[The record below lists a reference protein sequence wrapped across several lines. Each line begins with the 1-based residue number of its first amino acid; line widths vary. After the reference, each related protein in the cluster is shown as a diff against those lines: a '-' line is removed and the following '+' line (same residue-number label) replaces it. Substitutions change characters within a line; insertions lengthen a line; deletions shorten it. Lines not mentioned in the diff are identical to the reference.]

1 MSVDKTDK
9 DVSSRRAPPFI
20 AVRCGIDK
28 AHIYRY
34 MKNVIYLQ
42 KKCIDILHQQ
52 RSFAV
57 RQMVNGSGNT
67 DFRLPWDL

>member
-42 KKCIDILHQQ
+42 KMYRYTSPAEVICREADGEWK
-52 RSFAV
+52 
-57 RQMVNGSGNT
+57 
-67 DFRLPWDL
+67 W